1 MQLRWPD
8 VQDAQQFLRRYLA
21 PTRLL
26 GAPSLERGNAEVYLK
41 LESEMPTG
49 SFKVRGALYAPH
61 AEMTRRQVTEVVAS
75 STGNHGA
82 AVAYAATLLN
92 LPAKIFLPLNVNPA
106 KQARIRACGAEIGER
121 AKTSLKTSKAR
132 RTMPS
137 RLVAFAKLRH
147 QFRRSRRNS
156 DHLHR
161 NNRPIV
167 ERFGDL
173 GTNG

>member
-1 MQLRWPD
+1 MRLRWPD

-26 GAPSLERGNAEVYLK
+26 GACHHSNGATPKSIRSWNQRCRLGPLKFAESLCAACRDDKKAGHGSRRVKHGKSRGGGGICGNA
-41 LESEMPTG
+41 
-49 SFKVRGALYAPH
+49 
-61 AEMTRRQVTEVVAS
+61 AE
-75 STGNHGA
+75 
-82 AVAYAATLLN
+82 
-92 LPAKIFLPLNVNPA
+92 LPAKIFLPVNVNLTNKLA
-106 KQARIRACGAEIGER
+106 YEHVAQR
-121 AKTSLKTSKAR
+121 SLSAQRHQLSLRR

-137 RLVAFAKLRH
+137 RLVAFAELRH